1 VFFSSAFPAPMFY
14 PALFSMHFMHTLEY
28 TSSMKCMFL
37 NSDFWILDVFF
48 YTICP
53 VYDKATLENV
63 KRNKKQKP
71 AGKGFHYVVEVIT

>member
-1 VFFSSAFPAPMFY
+1 
-14 PALFSMHFMHTLEY
+14 
-28 TSSMKCMFL
+28 MKCMFL

-53 VYDKATLENV
+53 VYDKAMLENV